1 MSSYRTPAARPVS
14 GLRALLILGASAGA
28 LNALALPAFAQ
39 STAGSNVI
47 EELVITAEKREQSL
61 QDVAVAVSAFTS
73 AKRELVGINSIQDMT
88 NFTPGLQYNS
98 STDRISLRGVG
109 RQTNVLS
116 ADASVAN
123 YNDGVYETF
132 AVQAGRSTLF
142 LDRVEVLR
150 GPQGTLYG
158 RNAIGGALNE
168 ISKRPTET
176 PQGEFRIS
184 YGSYNH
190 TNVEASYSGP
200 ITDWLGFRL
209 AGNWE
214 KQDEGYTNNLVPG
227 MPDEGNVIDQW
238 FEEGQLQAKFGER
251 FEAWIKV
258 AGGQWRNGAGGP
270 GSASGGWTPSPYP
283 TYEDGVTAVLLN
295 PGYGCNANTT
305 NVVNLSPTGCA
316 NPAVNSP
323 WTIARAI
330 PYKVTLPVYATVA
343 SQFVWHADNFDI
355 KYIAGG
361 VHYHYILTG
370 PNGPDQQS
378 NTLQA
383 PISSYTLPGGLVI
396 HPLSTFK
403 YEEDNSFF
411 SHEINVIST
420 GDSDFQWV
428 GGAYYFRQNYTQP
441 VSSADTNQAQ
451 LSGPF
456 GLPSFFCA
464 QTGGVCAPVQQSRWF
479 DNRPKINAISYA
491 AFGQV
496 DWKFAPTWKTTLGL
510 RYSHDRKFGSES
522 VRLTCFAVS
531 ACYAPPEFDAFI
543 PGGIPVVDL
552 TQLPTVVDASNPKG
566 VSKKTVYDPATGFA
580 TREYDAEWSAVTGT
594 AGLEWT
600 PDEDTLAYAKYSKGY
615 KSGGL
620 NIGIFTVLSFS
631 PWTDKETVDSFEVG
645 LKKTFMGNLQTNFA
659 VFYYDYKN
667 LQIPVRQVNSS
678 GGGSGL
684 STGSTN
690 FYNVPKAVSQGVE
703 MELTW
708 QPIDNLQILFN
719 YSYLDAE
726 IKEGQA
732 VDIADPAALDP
743 QARPLQTVAQCA
755 AVVNGTTVCP
765 ADSFTTGLPNGG
777 FERNQNLSGNAL
789 PNAPKNKV
797 ALNVN
802 YTWHLSSGSVAAS
815 ASYIWRDKQ
824 YGNLFSRSYN
834 QSPTW
839 DQVDVRVT
847 WTSEKEHF
855 KVIAYGKNIFDQL
868 GYDAGAYGNRL
879 AGNINSAFGA
889 QTKVIQGIAKTYSV
903 TPPALYGVEFQYKF

>member
-1 MSSYRTPAARPVS
+1 MPSNRKSAARNAF
-14 GLRALLILGASAGA
+14 GLRAILILSASAGA
-28 LNALALPAFAQ
+28 INAFALPAFAQ
-39 STAGSNVI
+39 SSGQGNVI

-73 AKRELVGINSIQDMT
+73 AKRELIGINSIQDMT

-168 ISKRPTET
+168 ISKRPTDT
-176 PQGEFRIS
+176 PQGEVRFS

-200 ITDWLGFRL
+200 INENFGYRL

-214 KQDEGYTNNLVPG
+214 KQTQGYTDNLVPG
-227 MPDEGNVIDQW
+227 RPDEGNVINQW

-305 NVVNLSPTGCA
+305 AVVNLSPTGCV
-316 NPAVNSP
+316 NPAVKDP
-323 WTIARAI
+323 WHIARAI
-330 PYKVTLPVYATVA
+330 PYQVTLPVYATVA
-343 SQFVWHADNFDI
+343 SQFVFHADKFDV

-370 PNGPDQQS
+370 PNGPDQQA

-383 PISSYTLPGGLVI
+383 PISSYTLPNGLVI
-396 HPLSTFK
+396 HPLSSFK

-420 GDSDFQWV
+420 GDSPLQWV
-428 GGAYYFRQNYTQP
+428 GGLYYFRQNYTQP
-441 VSSADTNQAQ
+441 VSSADTDQAQ
-451 LSGPF
+451 LNAPL
-456 GLPSFFCA
+456 GLPSVFCA
-464 QTGGVCAPVQQSRWF
+464 QTGSVCAPPTQGRWF
-479 DNRPKINAISYA
+479 DNRPKITAISYA
-491 AFGQV
+491 AFGQI

-510 RYSHDRKFGSES
+510 RYSHDEKSGSES
-522 VRLTCFAVS
+522 VRLLCYAVTACFA
-531 ACYAPPEFDAFI
+531 APEFDPFI
-543 PGGIPVVDL
+543 PGGIPAVDL
-552 TQLPTVVDASNPKG
+552 TQLPTIVDAANPKG
-566 VSKKTVYDPATGFA
+566 VSVKTVYDPKTGFA
-580 TREYDAEWSAVTGT
+580 TRQYDADWSAVTGT
-594 AGLEWT
+594 AGVEWQ
-600 PDEDTLAYAKYSKGY
+600 PDDDTLAYAKYSKGY

-631 PWTDKETVDSFEVG
+631 PWTDKEDVNSFEIG

-690 FYNVPKAVSQGVE
+690 FYNVPKAVSQGFE
-703 MELTW
+703 AEITW
-708 QPIDNLQILFN
+708 QPINNLQILFN
-719 YSYLDAE
+719 YSYLDAT
-726 IKEGQA
+726 IKEGSA
-732 VDIADPAALDP
+732 VDIADPAALDG
-743 QARPLQTVAQCA
+743 QAKPLLTAAQCA
-755 AVVNGTTVCP
+755 AVVSGATVCP
-765 ADSFTTGLPNGG
+765 TDAFTTGVANGG
-777 FERNQNLSGNAL
+777 FERNQNLSGNSL
-789 PNAPKNKV
+789 PNAPKNKI
-797 ALNVN
+797 AFNVN
-802 YTWHLSSGSVAAS
+802 YTWHMSSGSLAAS

-824 YGNLFSRSYN
+824 YGTLFSRSYN
-834 QSPTW
+834 QAPAW
-839 DQVDVRVT
+839 DQVDVRLT
-847 WTSEKEHF
+847 WTSEKQNY
-855 KVIAYGKNIFDQL
+855 KIIAYGKNIFDEI

-879 AGNINSAFGA
+879 AGGINDAAGVR
-889 QTKVIQGIAKTYSV
+889 TNVIQGVAKTYSV
-903 TPPALYGVEFQYKF
+903 TPPALYGIEFQYKF